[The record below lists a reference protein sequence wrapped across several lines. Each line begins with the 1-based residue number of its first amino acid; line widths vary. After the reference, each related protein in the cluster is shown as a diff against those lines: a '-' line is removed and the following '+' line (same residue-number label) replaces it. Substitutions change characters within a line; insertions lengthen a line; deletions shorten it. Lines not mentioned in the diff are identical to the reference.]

1 MDKIKIGNFLKE
13 LRLEKN
19 LTQEKMV
26 EQYSDF
32 LGLIE
37 VVSTATISKWERGES
52 FPDMANL
59 KDLSRFFNVSIDE
72 IFNGEREVVEDFKQK
87 YFICDAGWENK
98 FIPENFNEM
107 CDLWDIYSQEEYKLI
122 YKKTNK
128 KGVNLW
134 AIRNHQELIIG
145 LKFKELLS
153 KLINNSISSS
163 EEKEFDFICE
173 QFYYLKDDMSVPE
186 IKFTIRKQCALMH
199 KSTFN
204 EKYWET
210 CKLFEYSKKLKF
222 YYDICDSVLTDN
234 KIIVERIRKLEDL
247 EKDILLAYIQKNS
260 FYDPHG
266 EISKDQFFKVYGIEY
281 DIEKLTKNIIQILIE
296 NGACINNKLLGHYRT
311 NRFNKY
317 IIDTL
322 SKGDIVYNKKILV
335 EVLEGNKYSYYLIEN
350 TRKNRSL
357 TGIDKMWCVD
367 ESILSDLESKL
378 NNGETLYETESTI
391 WYGIEDIKD
400 KEMEWHEDELIKE
413 SEEFIKNVISGL
425 SYEEYYSFR
434 DENKTKEL
442 LTNLSGM
449 TIKEIRDKYFTVED
463 SCCE

>member
-87 YFICDAGWENK
+87 YFICDHSWVNN

-107 CDLWDIYSQEEYKLI
+107 CDLWDIYSQEDYKLI
-122 YKKTNK
+122 NKKTNK

-134 AIRNHQELIIG
+134 AIENHQELIID

-153 KLINNSISSS
+153 KLINNNISSS

-173 QFYYLKDDMSVPE
+173 EFYYLKDDASIE
-186 IKFTIRKQCALMH
+186 DIKFRIRKQCALMH
-199 KSTFN
+199 KSSFN
-204 EKYWET
+204 EKYWEVY
-210 CKLFEYSKKLKF
+210 KLFEYSKKLRF
-222 YYDICDSVLTDN
+222 YYDICDSVLTHN
-234 KIIVERIRKLEDL
+234 KIIVERIRNLEDI
-247 EKDILLAYIQKNS
+247 EKDILLAYIQRNS

-266 EISKDQFFKVYGIEY
+266 ERGNEQFFKVYGIEY
-281 DIEKLTKNIIQILIE
+281 DIEKLTKNIIRVLIE
-296 NGACINNKLLGHYRT
+296 NGACLNNKLLGYYKT
-311 NRFNKY
+311 IKY
-317 IIDTL
+317 KKDIIDTL
-322 SKGDIVYNKKILV
+322 TKGDVIFNKKILV
-335 EVLEGNKYSYYLIEN
+335 EVLENNKYSYYLVDN
-350 TRKNRSL
+350 TSKNRSL
-357 TGIDKMWCVD
+357 TGLDKIWSVD
-367 ESILSDLESKL
+367 ESILPNLEAKL
-378 NNGETLYETESTI
+378 NNGEILYETESTI

-413 SEEFIKNVISGL
+413 SEEFINDVINDL
-425 SYEEYYSFR
+425 SYDEYYNFR
-434 DENKTKEL
+434 DEKKTQEL
-442 LTNLSGM
+442 LAELKDLDL
-449 TIKEIRDKYFTVED
+449 KEIRDKYFTLEEA
-463 SCCE
+463 CCE